1 MNETELELYETVM
14 ELLHCPEL
22 ADLAEAME
30 ELEAEAE
37 VHCVLGLDGKGWRLT
52 VEPRPDG
59 EERRSLHIMRTRR
72 ALSQFVGQGLS

>member
-1 MNETELELYETVM
+1 MGETELELHEAVM
-14 ELLHCPEL
+14 ELLDCPEM
-22 ADLAEAME
+22 ADLAEAMA
-30 ELEAEAE
+30 ELEAVTE

-72 ALSQFVGQGLS
+72 ALSQFVGQGLT

>member
-1 MNETELELYETVM
+1 MNETELGLYEAVM
-14 ELLHCPEL
+14 ALLDSPDM

-30 ELEAEAE
+30 ELEAETE

-59 EERRSLHIMRTRR
+59 EERRSLHIMRTKK

>member
-1 MNETELELYETVM
+1 MSETELGLYEAVM
-14 ELLHCPEL
+14 ALLDSPDM

-30 ELEAEAE
+30 ELEEETE

-59 EERRSLHIMRTRR
+59 EERRSLHIMRTKK
-72 ALSQFVGQGLS
+72 ALSQFVGQGFI